1 MREASGLLVI
11 FSDLVVLTWGAY
23 FVIIQLAIY
32 LFVFFSVCILHFNK
46 SLFLRSAWKS
56 PDPRLLFK

>member
-32 LFVFFSVCILHFNK
+32 LFVFFFCMYIALQ
-46 SLFLRSAWKS
+46 
-56 PDPRLLFK
+56 